1 MKLTSGWFMKF
12 TPNRFMKLTSE
23 YFYEIALHNNFFA
36 KFYLNFV
43 SLLIFCLFQ
52 LPIIV
57 IVRFLVAA
65 GAVVVAVVGLLIAV
79 GHLQKLVFSYFYFW
93 SLFEQS
99 SAVEALE
106 LNKCIIQ

>member
-1 MKLTSGWFMKF
+1 MQ
-12 TPNRFMKLTSE
+12 
-23 YFYEIALHNNFFA
+23 NFISIVS
-36 KFYLNFV
+36 V
-43 SLLIFCLFQ
+43 SLLIFCLFR

-65 GAVVVAVVGLLIAV
+65 VVVVVVVGLLIAV